1 MHCKSP
7 YERDEELTAVHEPHM
22 LRLFQLCARLGHD
35 LAAGF
40 RHTERGTTSIAP
52 LSHLFLENCW
62 MDCLAWLV
70 DTYGVSV
77 QGLTHQDGL
86 SWSYGRIHRE
96 ESNPAAQEWEEEL
109 ARKLAAIQ
117 ARQRRAALITAPA
130 A

>member
-1 MHCKSP
+1 M
-7 YERDEELTAVHEPHM
+7 E
-22 LRLFQLCARLGHD
+22 
-35 LAAGF
+35 
-40 RHTERGTTSIAP
+40 
-52 LSHLFLENCW
+52 
-62 MDCLAWLV
+62 CLAWLV

-96 ESNPAAQEWEEEL
+96 PEVEESNPAAQEWEEEL

-117 ARQRRAALITAPA
+117 ARQRRAALTAPA